1 MYPTNDVDGN
11 ELIPR
16 KPRNLSDHNSGHWS
30 LPGPVALSQRMLAN
44 SPTQS
49 PGISSGPGLARHKL
63 NSPPLTSQLKFYYHP
78 VPVLGSLS

>member
-1 MYPTNDVDGN
+1 MYLTNDVDGN

-44 SPTQS
+44 SPHRLRARVFP
-49 PGISSGPGLARHKL
+49 PGRDLPDT
-63 NSPPLTSQLKFYYHP
+63 N
-78 VPVLGSLS
+78 